1 MATSP
6 QRRWQA
12 ACPNC
17 GAPVEFRSAAS
28 APAVCS
34 FCRSTLAREGDA
46 LRRIGQS
53 ADLFEDYSPLQ
64 IGANGHHAGEGFTL
78 VGRLQISYQG
88 GSWNEWHALF
98 DNGRSAWLSEDN
110 GRFVMSFEAPLT
122 EVVPAPTA
130 LIIGAPLTLAG
141 QRWQVGAVTQ
151 AQVAAAQG
159 ELPRPPASRFVV
171 AELRNAQDE
180 VGSLEF
186 HAAQDDAVPL
196 WSVGRA
202 VRIDELGMSGL
213 REDSSKTLGS
223 RSLPCPSC
231 GAPLEPLLDSSK
243 SITCGHCHAVVDLTQ
258 SADSAALAYFAQQ
271 AGPDPRIALGTQ
283 GQLPIELGGPPVDW
297 QVVGYQERREI
308 GDDEPSSWR
317 EYLLFNRTA
326 GFAFLVDT
334 DDGWSL
340 VRPLTGAPSDLG
352 ETAVWQGKR
361 FAHRWTYQAETTRV
375 LGEFYW
381 RLERGERAEVSDYEL
396 RGTGRSELMSREQM
410 SGEVVWSCG
419 RTLTGAEVATA
430 FGLGA
435 AAAAAIARPDV
446 RSGAGLLRTII
457 IVVIVLIVLMLLLRA
472 CTRDDCQSYRDNFGA
487 NSAEYLACKARN
499 NPRIVPTGSG
509 AGGSWGGFGSGGGGH
524 K

>member
-1 MATSP
+1 LATTP

-17 GAPVEFRSAAS
+17 GAPVEFRSGAS
-28 APAVCS
+28 GTAVCS
-34 FCRSTLAREGDA
+34 FCRSTLVREGDA

-53 ADLFEDYSPLQ
+53 AELFEDYSPLQ
-64 IGANGHHAGEGFTL
+64 LGAAGHHAGEAFAL
-78 VGRLQISYQG
+78 VGRLQIGYAG

-110 GRFVMSFEAPLT
+110 GRFVMSFEALL
-122 EVVPAPTA
+122 EERVPAPTA
-130 LIIGAPLTLAG
+130 FVIGAPLTVAG

-159 ELPRPPASRFVV
+159 ELPRPPAGGFVV
-171 AELRNAQDE
+171 VELRNAQDE

-186 HAAQDDAVPL
+186 VGEAPPL
-196 WSVGRA
+196 WSVGRQ
-202 VRIDELGMSGL
+202 VRIEELGMSGL

-231 GAPLEPLLDSSK
+231 GAPLEPRLDSSK
-243 SITCGHCHAVVDLTQ
+243 SITCEHCHAVVDLTQ
-258 SADSAALAYFAQQ
+258 KDEGAALAYFAQH
-271 AGPDPRIALGTQ
+271 AGPEPRIALGTQ
-283 GQLPIELGGPPVDW
+283 GTLPLDLGGKPVDW

-317 EYLLFNRTA
+317 EYLLFNRTE

-334 DDGWSL
+334 DEGWSL
-340 VRPLTGAPSDLG
+340 VRPLTGAPTDLG
-352 ETAVWQGKR
+352 ETAVWQSKR

-396 RGTGRSELMSREQM
+396 RGTGRSELLSREQM
-410 SGEVVWSCG
+410 SGEVVWSLG
-419 RTLTGAEVATA
+419 RTLSAAEVAAA
-430 FGLGA
+430 FGLAAGA
-435 AAAAAIARPDV
+435 AGALSHPDV
-446 RSGAGLLRTII
+446 QPSAGLLRTII
-457 IVVIVLIVLMLLLRA
+457 IVVVVLLVLMLLLRA
-472 CTRDDCQSYRDNFGA
+472 CTHDDCQAYRDNFGP
-487 NSAEYLACKARN
+487 NSAEYMACKARN
-499 NPRIVPTGSG
+499 NPRIVPIGSG